1 MARAPRPPSPEK
13 AAIKRLGETLQRGAT
28 ADRMTR
34 EVQGVVDGLR
44 EAGDEETVK
53 EWLEAMRETFAEG
66 AEAAAEAVSDVDTS
80 DAAGAKRARQSLAAF
95 EATRDAL
102 DAALRGR

>member
-28 ADRMTR
+28 PDRMAR
-34 EVQGVVDGLR
+34 EVHGVVDGLR
-44 EAGDEETVK
+44 AAGEAETVR
-53 EWLEAMRETFAEG
+53 EWLEAMRDTFAEG
-66 AEAAAEAVSDVDTS
+66 AEAAAEAVDDVDSS
-80 DAAGAKRARQSLAAF
+80 DAAGVKRARQSLAAF

-102 DAALRGR
+102 DAALRGG